1 MSLYQGILLAI
12 VISLSA
18 HARAE
23 DCLNG
28 LPQSVR
34 STVEQDNWTILQ
46 PQDLA
51 GNDLQVWKVNHP
63 GDCPGVTSGDFYP
76 KGKPAFLV
84 ALIQHDQTQGS
95 DQKNLLE
102 KLALVYLKKDQ
113 PITEVVVPSD
123 PVAAP
128 LVVWKIRP
136 GHYLGIDGT
145 KASISRDSFIYER
158 PAGPARQFYY
168 DGTRLKSFVISR

>member
-1 MSLYQGILLAI
+1 MSVYKGILVAI
-12 VISLSA
+12 FIILSGHA
-18 HARAE
+18 HAE
-23 DCLNG
+23 DCLNN
-28 LPQSVR
+28 LPQSIR

-51 GNDLQVWKVNHP
+51 GNDLSLWRVNHP
-63 GDCPGVTSGDFYP
+63 GECPGVASGDFYP

-84 ALIQHDQTQGS
+84 ALIQRDG

-102 KLALVYLKKDQ
+102 KLMLVYIKKDQ
-113 PITEVVVPSD
+113 PISEVVVP
-123 PVAAP
+123 PAQVAAP

-145 KASISRDSFIYER
+145 KASISRDSFIYEKF
-158 PAGPARQFYY
+158 AGPSQQFYY